1 MVCVEAMMM
10 PQPNSILDVL
20 ILRGREA
27 LIRGAIWGFVGVL
40 YAILF
45 VSFGVIAEHGNWPI
59 NPTFLA
65 AIMAGTISALMYSS
79 MRLAVLMAL
88 LLFPLSIFYFTQM
101 GGTITLVGQLKVMM
115 PAGILIGAFYG
126 LLSSGSRIHRADAKT
141 LAGFSVGILVGLG
154 YLLVESLIEDP
165 QPIAL
170 TVGILCPLTGALY
183 VSVVPTFIRFYHDLL
198 PPMGDGALVGACI
211 AVFISFCS
219 FLMAGSVDVQYAGA
233 LNPEVARILDLLP
246 AAVLGGVVGAGTGG
260 VISGLLL
267 FEWQDL

>member
-1 MVCVEAMMM
+1 MT
-10 PQPNSILDVL
+10 QPNAILDAVT
-20 ILRGREA
+20 LRAREA

-45 VSFGVIAEHGNWPI
+45 VSFGTMAEHWALPI
-59 NPTFLA
+59 DPTFLA
-65 AIMAGTISALMYSS
+65 AVMAGAISALMYSS
-79 MRLAVLMAL
+79 MRLAVFMAS
-88 LLFPLSIFYFTQM
+88 LLFPLSMFYFIQE
-101 GGTITLVGQLKVMM
+101 GGLISLEGQLKLIM

-126 LLSSGSRIHRADAKT
+126 LFSKGSRIHRADAKT

-154 YLLVESLIEDP
+154 YLVVETWIQKP

-183 VSVVPTFIRFYHDLL
+183 VSVVPTFIRLYKDLL
-198 PPMGDGALVGACI
+198 PPVGDGVLVGACI

-219 FLMAGSVDVQYAGA
+219 FLMAGSLDVQYTSVQI
-233 LNPEVARILDLLP
+233 PEVARILDLLP
-246 AAVLGGVVGAGTGG
+246 AAVFGGVAGAGAGG